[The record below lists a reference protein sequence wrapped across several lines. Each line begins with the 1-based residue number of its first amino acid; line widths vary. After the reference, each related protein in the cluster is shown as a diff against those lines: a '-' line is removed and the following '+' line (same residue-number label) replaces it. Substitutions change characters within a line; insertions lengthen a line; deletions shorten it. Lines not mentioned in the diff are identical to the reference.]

1 MTTESH
7 TFSKTATEKRVRTLE
22 LLEGKTPGRSS
33 GCQMIHAQTLT
44 TNRSLPKTRKTCAII
59 KISPSTKYN
68 LLRIFSFMSSI
79 IVSVSSEFIY
89 YFRSGTTSGC
99 RKQEIIRKLSSF
111 STFFLFHHYRTTGQT
126 LSQLSRRPS
135 SSRADQ
141 HRSSRDAHH

>member
-59 KISPSTKYN
+59 KISP
-68 LLRIFSFMSSI
+68 
-79 IVSVSSEFIY
+79 
-89 YFRSGTTSGC
+89 RSGTTSGC